1 MFGYMAIR
9 RLILVRHG
17 ESMGNVARERAEA
30 AAADVI
36 DIDLRDPDVPLSELG
51 LRQAQAF
58 GCWLAELD
66 PADRPTEVWS
76 SPYRRAVQTA
86 AEALTTAGITLPIR
100 RDERL
105 RDRELGILDLLTSTG
120 VRNRYPEEAVR
131 RRWLGKLYYRPPGG
145 ESWADVALRLRSFL
159 ADLERPDGAAPD
171 GAGPDGAA
179 PDSAAPDSAGPVL
192 VVCHDAVILL
202 FRYVLENLDE
212 AALFD
217 LARTGSI
224 RNASVTTLHH
234 DSDGWHPVLQNCDE
248 YLERFGVSPAEHPGE
263 REGLHG

>member
-1 MFGYMAIR
+1 MFGDMAMR

-30 AAADVI
+30 SAADVI
-36 DIDLRDPDVPLSELG
+36 DIDQRDPDVPLSGLG
-51 LRQAQAF
+51 VQQAQAF
-58 GCWLAELD
+58 GCWLAELS
-66 PADRPTEVWS
+66 PADRPVEVWS

-86 AEALTTAGITLPIR
+86 AEALTAAELALPIR

-145 ESWADVALRLRSFL
+145 ESWADVALRLRSLL
-159 ADLERPDGAAPD
+159 ADLDRRDP
-171 GAGPDGAA
+171 AGP
-179 PDSAAPDSAGPVL
+179 L
-192 VVCHDAVILL
+192 LLVCHDAVILL
-202 FRYVLENLDE
+202 IRYVLENLDE
-212 AALFD
+212 AELFE
-217 LARTGSI
+217 LARAGSI
-224 RNASVTTLHH
+224 RNAALTML
-234 DSDGWHPVLQNCDE
+234 DRDEDGSWHPVLHNEDD
-248 YLERFGVSPAEHPGE
+248 YLQRFGVSPAEHPGE

>member
-1 MFGYMAIR
+1 MFESMAMPP
-9 RLILVRHG
+9 LILVRHG
-17 ESMGNVARERAEA
+17 ESAGNVAREQAEA

-36 DIDLRDPDVPLSELG
+36 DIDQRDPDVPLSDLG
-51 LRQAQAF
+51 LRQAQAL
-58 GCWLAELD
+58 GCWLAELA
-66 PADRPTEVWS
+66 PAERPAGVWS

-86 AEALTTAGITLPIR
+86 AEALTTAGLELPIR

-120 VRNRYPEEAVR
+120 VRNRYPAEAVR

-159 ADLERPDGAAPD
+159 ADLERSGST
-171 GAGPDGAA
+171 GPL
-179 PDSAAPDSAGPVL
+179 L

-202 FRYVLENLDE
+202 FRYVLQNLDE
-212 AALFD
+212 TALFD
-217 LARTGSI
+217 LARAGSI
-224 RNASVTTLHH
+224 RNASVTTL
-234 DSDGWHPVLQNCDE
+234 DYSPDGGWRPGLENFDD
-248 YLERFGVSPAEHPGE
+248 YLEQFGVSPAEHPGE

>member
-1 MFGYMAIR
+1 MVMR

-30 AAADVI
+30 NAADVI
-36 DIDLRDPDVPLSELG
+36 DIDQRDPDVPLSELG

-58 GCWLAELD
+58 GWWLAELD
-66 PADRPTEVWS
+66 PADRPAEVWS
-76 SPYRRAVQTA
+76 SPYQRALQTA
-86 AEALTTAGITLPIR
+86 AEALTAAGIALPIR
-100 RDERL
+100 QDERL
-105 RDRELGILDLLTSTG
+105 RDRELGILDLLTSSG
-120 VRNRYPEEAVR
+120 VRNRYPDEAIR

-159 ADLERPDGAAPD
+159 ADLERR
-171 GAGPDGAA
+171 
-179 PDSAAPDSAGPVL
+179 DSADTVL

-212 AALFD
+212 AALFE

-224 RNASVTTLHH
+224 RNASSTTLQRAA
-234 DSDGWHPVLQNCDE
+234 DGSWHTLAHNDDE
-248 YLERFGVSPAEHPGE
+248 YLQRFGVEPAAHPGE
-263 REGLHG
+263 REGLHGRG

>member
-1 MFGYMAIR
+1 MAIR

-17 ESMGNVARERAEA
+17 ESTGNVARERAESA
-30 AAADVI
+30 GAEVI
-36 DIDLRDPDVPLSELG
+36 DIDQRDPDVPLSELG
-51 LRQAQAF
+51 LRQAHAF

-66 PADRPTEVWS
+66 PAEQPAEVWS

-86 AEALTTAGITLPIR
+86 GTALAAAGLELPIR

-105 RDRELGILDLLTSTG
+105 RDRELGILDLLTSSG
-120 VRNRYPEEAVR
+120 VRDRFPAEAAR

-145 ESWADVALRLRSFL
+145 ESWTDVALRLRTFL
-159 ADLERPDGAAPD
+159 ADLDRRDAA
-171 GAGPDGAA
+171 G
-179 PDSAAPDSAGPVL
+179 SLL

-217 LARTGSI
+217 LARAGSI
-224 RNASVTTLHH
+224 RNASVTTLQQ
-234 DSDGWHPVLQNCDE
+234 DDNGEWHSTSHNDDDHLQ
-248 YLERFGVSPAEHPGE
+248 RFGVGTVEHPGE

>member
-1 MFGYMAIR
+1 MAIR
-9 RLILVRHG
+9 QLILVRHG
-17 ESMGNVARERAEA
+17 ESMGNVARERSEA

-36 DIDLRDPDVPLSELG
+36 DIDLRDPDVPLSDLG

-66 PADRPTEVWS
+66 PADRPLEVWS

-86 AEALTTAGITLPIR
+86 AEALTTAGIALPIR

-159 ADLERPDGAAPD
+159 ADLERLDT
-171 GAGPDGAA
+171 AGPL
-179 PDSAAPDSAGPVL
+179 L

-202 FRYVLENLDE
+202 FRYILENLDE

-217 LARTGSI
+217 LARIGSI
-224 RNASVTTLHH
+224 RNAAVTTLHR
-234 DSDGWHPVLQNCDE
+234 DPDGWHPVLQNCDD

>member
-1 MFGYMAIR
+1 MFVDMTMR

-30 AAADVI
+30 TAADVI

-51 LRQAQAF
+51 LQQAQAL
-58 GCWLAELD
+58 GCWLSELD
-66 PADRPTEVWS
+66 PDSRPSQVWS

-86 AEALTTAGITLPIR
+86 AEALTTAGLALPIR

-105 RDRELGILDLLTSTG
+105 RDRELGILDLLTSIG
-120 VRNRYPEEAVR
+120 VHNRYPEEATR

-159 ADLERPDGAAPD
+159 ADLERREPT
-171 GAGPDGAA
+171 GP
-179 PDSAAPDSAGPVL
+179 L
-192 VVCHDAVILL
+192 LIVCHDAVILL

-212 AALFD
+212 PALFD

-224 RNASVTTLHH
+224 RNASVTVLQQ
-234 DSDGWHPVLQNCDE
+234 DSDGSWQAISHNDDDHLQR
-248 YLERFGVSPAEHPGE
+248 YGVGTVEHPGE

>member
-1 MFGYMAIR
+1 MR

-30 AAADVI
+30 AGAEVI

-51 LRQAQAF
+51 LRQSQAL

-66 PADRPTEVWS
+66 PAERPVQAWS

-86 AEALTTAGITLPIR
+86 AEALTTAGLPLPIR

-105 RDRELGILDLLTSTG
+105 RDRELGILDLLTSMG
-120 VRNRYPEEAVR
+120 VRNRFPEEATR

-145 ESWADVALRLRSFL
+145 ESWADVALRIRSFL
-159 ADLERPDGAAPD
+159 AELGRGD
-171 GAGPDGAA
+171 
-179 PDSAAPDSAGPVL
+179 AGPVL
-192 VVCHDAVILL
+192 IVCHDAVILL

-217 LARTGSI
+217 LARAGSI
-224 RNASVTTLHH
+224 RNASVTTLQQ
-234 DSDGWHPVLQNCDE
+234 DEDGQWHAIGHNDDDYLQ
-248 YLERFGVSPAEHPGE
+248 RFGVGSVEHPGE

>member
-1 MFGYMAIR
+1 MAIR

-36 DIDLRDPDVPLSELG
+36 DIDQRDPDVPLSELG
-51 LRQAQAF
+51 LQQAQAL

-66 PADRPTEVWS
+66 PAERPVEVWS

-86 AEALTTAGITLPIR
+86 GEALTTGGLALPIR

-105 RDRELGILDLLTSTG
+105 RDRELGILDLLTSSG

-145 ESWADVALRLRSFL
+145 ESWSDVALRLRSFL
-159 ADLERPDGAAPD
+159 ADLERRDPG
-171 GAGPDGAA
+171 GPL
-179 PDSAAPDSAGPVL
+179 L

-212 AALFD
+212 DALFE

-224 RNASVTTLHH
+224 RNASITVLRQ
-234 DSDGWHPVLQNCDE
+234 DDGGWQPVCHNEDDYLQ
-248 YLERFGVSPAEHPGE
+248 RFGVSAAEHPGE